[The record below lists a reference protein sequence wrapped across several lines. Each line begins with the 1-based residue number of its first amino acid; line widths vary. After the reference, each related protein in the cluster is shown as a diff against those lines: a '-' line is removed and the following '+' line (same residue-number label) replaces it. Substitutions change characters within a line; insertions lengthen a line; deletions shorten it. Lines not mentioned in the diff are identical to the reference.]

1 MIIISCNYNNVM
13 FYTICNIGVQKP
25 PEIARELELK
35 AVPWEKL
42 FLEYQ
47 QMPMFTLVVAGIY
60 CRQVA
65 QKLSI
70 IDN

>member
-1 MIIISCNYNNVM
+1 MCYK
-13 FYTICNIGVQKP
+13 ICNTGVQEP
-25 PEIARELELK
+25 PESARELELR

-42 FLEYQ
+42 FLEYH
-47 QMPMFTLVVAGIY
+47 QMPMFILVVVVGICY
-60 CRQVA
+60 RQVA